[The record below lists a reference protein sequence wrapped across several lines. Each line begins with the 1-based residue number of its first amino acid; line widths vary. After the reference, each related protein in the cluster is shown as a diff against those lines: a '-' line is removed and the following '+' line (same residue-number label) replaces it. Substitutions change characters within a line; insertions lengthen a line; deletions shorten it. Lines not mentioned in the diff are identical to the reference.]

1 MRLSRVIVAFC
12 IPALLSAC
20 GGPEKDQKRGA
31 DMAGQTSGSC
41 PEKSQAEAI
50 LPSVKPEHLTA
61 DYWIREL
68 SKTVDVDDAVLS
80 IEEID
85 RHNAA
90 VGRRGDTQVFSQN
103 DLAAEIDVE
112 LLSQEIEQRLVAM
125 RTRLID
131 KKYLD
136 RDEQPIAK
144 ERLAAFS
151 PKDLRSIL
159 KPNLHVVIDPVLIRC
174 GPLDAG
180 LYAPGG
186 DLTYDRN
193 ACSTVRTQEVIQR
206 LAPWGNGMVLVRTRY
221 ALGWIASDTG
231 LSPEIPQSLREP
243 FIHSERLRTSTKTE
257 IKSEDGTR
265 FELPPFATVVR
276 AEQDDGIRFA
286 SKTGFH
292 KAKRVASLQST
303 RRPLTRR
310 SLLTTAFEYLNT
322 PYGWGDANGG
332 RDCSRFL
339 LDLFE
344 TFDIALPRHSGWQAQ
359 AGSFAIDVEQVQDEK
374 QKQSLLDRAL
384 RRGVVLL
391 YLPGHVMLYL
401 GRSAQGVPMALHAL
415 GEYARPCAQG
425 SGETVVRVQRVVV
438 SDLQLGRDSSRRSLL
453 ERLTRLVVFAKEPG
467 PEFNDIAIH
476 RLAVEPV
483 IPGEDEN
490 CSDSTDVRIFYSPR
504 YPIIGKPLRVIATS
518 TTKPGPRQLALWDPS
533 GARVDLDVRELTG
546 PPDTL
551 WTRIDKPAK
560 GVWTAVLGDGERT
573 FACKRIAVRPAHFTP
588 DNKRTDDYVWQP
600 RWAWERDTLNLWSA
614 FVEQLFD
621 FPADDQRTWTNLH
634 DVLRDADRNLL
645 YNHLNLNEDQKLLL
659 QPDCAD
665 LPYVLRAY
673 FSWKLRLPYAF
684 RRCSRGTHGHP
695 PTCGGPISN
704 LIPREAMDEIAAF
717 DHFVNKQVRSGVH
730 SSSGRTHPEDDQTD
744 LYPVAL
750 NRASLTPGTVYA
762 DPYGHIMIIT
772 KWYPQKTGTESAYG
786 ILMAAEAQPDGT
798 VGRRRFWRG
807 SFLFEPSTDDV
818 GAGFKHFRPIVFDRQ
833 TQELSVLSN
842 EELAQ
847 SDQFAPYSLQQNQGS
862 RDDFYQTMERLINPL
877 PLDPEKHLISLIDA
891 LDESVR
897 RRVLA
902 VDNGE
907 RYLAETNYA
916 TIDMPVGL
924 AIFETTGP
932 WEDFSTPSRDMRLL
946 ISIDTVVDF
955 VDQVEK
961 HRDRFSL
968 ENTVRMEELKK
979 RLQKRLVEE
988 LGSRHIEYR
997 KSDGSTHQLS
1007 LKQVVDRRVALE
1019 MAYNP
1024 NDCIEIRWGATKGTE
1039 EYSTC
1044 KRRANATQRKHMKK
1058 YRPWFHSRTRPPRGT
1073 VR

>member
-1 MRLSRVIVAFC
+1 MRLRRVIVVLS
-12 IPALLSAC
+12 IPVFIFAC
-20 GGPEKDQKRGA
+20 GGTEKDKKRGT
-31 DMAGQTSGSC
+31 DMADQTPGPC

-50 LPSVKPEHLTA
+50 LPSVKPEQLSA
-61 DYWIREL
+61 DYWIKEL
-68 SKTVDVDDAVLS
+68 SKTVNVDEAVLS
-80 IEEID
+80 LEEIT

-103 DLAAEIDVE
+103 DLSAEIDIEV
-112 LLSQEIEQRLVAM
+112 LAQEIEQRLHAM
-125 RTRLID
+125 RGRLVE
-131 KKYLD
+131 KEYLD
-136 RDEQPIAK
+136 RDGQPIAK
-144 ERLAAFS
+144 DRLAAFS
-151 PKDLRSIL
+151 PQDLRSIV
-159 KPNLHVVIDPVLIRC
+159 KPSLHVVIDPILIRC
-174 GPLDAG
+174 GPVDAG

-206 LAPWGNGMVLVRTRY
+206 LASWGNGMFLVRTRY
-221 ALGWIASDTG
+221 ALGWIASEKG
-231 LSPEIPQSLREP
+231 LSPEIPQSLRES
-243 FIHSERLRTSTKTE
+243 FIHSERFRASTNTE
-257 IKSEDGTR
+257 IKAEDGTL
-265 FELPPFATVVR
+265 FELPRFATVVR
-276 AEQDDGIRFA
+276 AEHDDHIRFA
-286 SKTGFH
+286 TKSGFH
-292 KAKRVASLQST
+292 EAKRVATLRST

-310 SLLTTAFEYLNT
+310 SLLKTAFEYIDT

-359 AGSFAIDVEQVQDEK
+359 AGTFAIDVERIQDEK
-374 QKQSLLDRAL
+374 QKQSLLDSAL

-401 GRSAQGVPMALHAL
+401 GRSREGIPMALHAL
-415 GEYARPCAQG
+415 GEYARPCANG
-425 SGETVVRVQRVVV
+425 VGETVVRVQRVVV
-438 SDLQLGRDSSRRSLL
+438 SDLELGRGSSRRSLL

-467 PEFNDIAIH
+467 PELSDIAIQ
-476 RLAVEPV
+476 RLAVKPV
-483 IPGEDEN
+483 IPDKAQECNDS
-490 CSDSTDVRIFYSPR
+490 SDIRIFYSPR
-504 YPIIGKPLRVIATS
+504 YPLAGKPLRVIATS

-533 GARVDLDVRELTG
+533 GAWVDIDVRELIG

-551 WTRIDKPAK
+551 WTRIEKPAM
-560 GVWTAVLGDGERT
+560 GTWTAVLGDGERT
-573 FACKRIAVRPAHFTP
+573 FACKRIPVRPIHFTP
-588 DNKRTDDYVWQP
+588 DDKRTNDYVWEP
-600 RWAWERDTLNLWSA
+600 RWAWERDTVNLWSA

-634 DVLRDADRNLL
+634 DVLRDSDRNLL
-645 YNHLNLNEDQKLLL
+645 YNHLNLDEDQKLEL

-684 RRCSRGTHGHP
+684 RRCSRGTQGHP
-695 PTCGGPISN
+695 PTCGSPISN
-704 LIPREAMDEIAAF
+704 LMPREATDEIAAF
-717 DHFVNKQVRSGVH
+717 DLFTNKQVRSGVH

-750 NRASLTPGTVYA
+750 NRASLTPGTVFA

-772 KWYPQKTGTESAYG
+772 KWYPQKTGTEDAYG

-807 SFLFEPSTDDV
+807 SFLFEPSTNDV
-818 GAGFKHFRPIVFDRQ
+818 GAGFKHFRPVVFDRQ
-833 TQELSVLSN
+833 TQQISVLTN
-842 EELAQ
+842 QELTRT
-847 SDQFAPYSLQQNQGS
+847 DQFARFNLQQYQGS

-877 PLDPEKHLISLIDA
+877 PLDPEKYLISLIDA
-891 LDESVR
+891 LDESVQ

-907 RYLAETNYA
+907 RYLAENNST
-916 TIDMPVGL
+916 TIDMPEGL
-924 AIFETTGP
+924 AIFETVGP

-946 ISIDTVVDF
+946 ISIDTVVMF
-955 VDQVEK
+955 VDQVER
-961 HRDRFSL
+961 HRDRFSI
-968 ENTVRMEELKK
+968 EKNERMDEIKKRIKK
-979 RLQKRLVEE
+979 RLAEE

-997 KSDGSTHQLS
+997 RSDGSTQKLS
-1007 LKQVVDRRVALE
+1007 LQQVVDRSVALE
-1019 MAYNP
+1019 MGYNP
-1024 NDCIEIRWGATKGTE
+1024 NDCVEIRWGASKGTQ

-1044 KRRANATQRKHMKK
+1044 KRRADATQRKRMEK
-1058 YRPWFHSRTRPPRGT
+1058 YRPWFHTRTRPPRGT
-1073 VR
+1073 LR